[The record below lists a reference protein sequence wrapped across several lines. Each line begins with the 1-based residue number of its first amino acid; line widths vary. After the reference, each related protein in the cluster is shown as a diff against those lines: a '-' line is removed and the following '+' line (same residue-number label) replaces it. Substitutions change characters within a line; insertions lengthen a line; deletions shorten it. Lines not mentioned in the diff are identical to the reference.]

1 MSSALIA
8 ELQLT
13 YFSGSDNKVYISID
27 VFSKYSRS
35 KLLSVSV
42 KALRKLV
49 SIGWLLLIQTA
60 RKDQP
65 FAWFGLSLFGS
76 ICSLQGD

>member
-1 MSSALIA
+1 MSSALIV

-13 YFSGSDNKVYISID
+13 YFSGSDNKVYISVD

-42 KALRKLV
+42 KVLHKLV
-49 SIGWLLLIQTA
+49 SIG
-60 RKDQP
+60 
-65 FAWFGLSLFGS
+65 
-76 ICSLQGD
+76 